1 MLRSDPAHREVRSS
15 RGLFVLYVEGPRD
28 RDILRIWAR
37 RLSPDLARG
46 VESCAV
52 ILGGRQP
59 VRAVEHFRRLGGE
72 SEAEDAAR
80 GLCVLDR
87 DDEPQLDDALLCEPG
102 LEFFT
107 WPRRHIESYLLVPAA
122 IARCLGDRS
131 DALRVTQLLRDHIP
145 ELGDEAA
152 LERVD
157 AKRLLAQ
164 GGPISVAVGRNL
176 RPSRIAR
183 AMRVGELHADVRD
196 LLERLRQGLALRAA
210 SRKRA
215 SLG

>member
-15 RGLFVLYVEGPRD
+15 RDGAAPGPFVLYVEGPRD
-28 RDILRIWAR
+28 RDILGTWAR

-59 VRAVEHFRRLGGE
+59 VRAVEHFRLLAGE
-72 SEAEDAAR
+72 SAAAAAR

-87 DDEPQLDDALLCEPG
+87 DDGHRLDDALLCEPG

-122 IARCLGDRS
+122 IARCLGHRS
-131 DALRVTQLLRDHIP
+131 DARRVTQLLADHVP
-145 ELGDEAA
+145 ELGDETS

-157 AKRLLAQ
+157 A
-164 GGPISVAVGRNL
+164 
-176 RPSRIAR
+176 
-183 AMRVGELHADVRD
+183 
-196 LLERLRQGLALRAA
+196 
-210 SRKRA
+210 
-215 SLG
+215 